1 VPAPTVKS
9 ASAVKASAAMETATA
24 TVEAIA
30 PTMKAATHVAAE
42 PATRRETTAEPAAI
56 ESSSKAASATEA
68 TTTAEARTEPT
79 PAEAA
84 TEPGSSSDKDASGEP
99 IRPVVAVR
107 RAGIRI
113 VAVVAVSACRR
124 CVAVV
129 VTITRT
135 IDRPA
140 ESNADRNS
148 LRVGG
153 NSRRQDANAE

>member
-1 VPAPTVKS
+1 MPASTVKS
-9 ASAVKASAAMETATA
+9 ASAVKPSAAMETATA

-30 PTMKAATHVAAE
+30 PTVKAATHVAAE

-68 TTTAEARTEPT
+68 TTAKARTEAT
-79 PAEAA
+79 SAEAA
-84 TEPGSSSDKDASGEP
+84 AEPRSGSDKDASGEP

-107 RAGIRI
+107 RAGIR
-113 VAVVAVSACRR
+113 VVTVVAVSACRR

-129 VTITRT
+129 ITITRT
-135 IDRPA
+135 VDRPA
-140 ESNADRNS
+140 ESNADCNS

-153 NSRRQDANAE
+153 NSRRQDANTE